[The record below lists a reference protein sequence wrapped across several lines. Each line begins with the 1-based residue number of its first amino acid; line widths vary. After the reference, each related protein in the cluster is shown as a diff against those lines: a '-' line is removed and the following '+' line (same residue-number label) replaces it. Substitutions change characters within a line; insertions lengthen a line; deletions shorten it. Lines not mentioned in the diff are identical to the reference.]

1 MTDSILNSVK
11 KNLGLDA
18 NYEVFDP
25 DIIMHINSVFGTL
38 HQLGVGP
45 LGGFQIEDENN
56 TWGEFTDNLVLLNP
70 VKSYITLQ
78 VRMMFDP
85 PTTSFHLEA
94 IKEQIREFEWRISIQ
109 REESVVWAPPAPL
122 SS

>member
-18 NYEVFDP
+18 NYKVFDP
-25 DIIMHINSVFGTL
+25 DIIMHTNSVFGTL

-45 LGGFQIEDENN
+45 LGGFQIEDESN
-56 TWGEFTDNLVLLNP
+56 TWAEFTDNLVLLNP

>member
-45 LGGFQIEDENN
+45 LEGFQIEDENN

>member
-56 TWGEFTDNLVLLNP
+56 TWDEFTDNLVLLNP

>member
-18 NYEVFDP
+18 NYKAFNP

-38 HQLGVGP
+38 HQLAVGP
-45 LGGFQIEDENN
+45 LEGFQIEDGSN
-56 TWGEFTDNLVLLNP
+56 TWGEFTDNQVLLNP

>member
-11 KNLGLDA
+11 KNLGLTSDYKA
-18 NYEVFDP
+18 FDS

-45 LGGFQIEDENN
+45 AQGYQITDE
-56 TWGEFTDNLVLLNP
+56 GEEWSDYTDNQVLLNP
-70 VKSYITLQ
+70 VKSYITLRI
-78 VRMMFDP
+78 RMIFDP

-109 REESVVWAPPAPL
+109 REETVHNTAFEVL
-122 SS
+122 